1 MTNPA
6 IGGILD
12 ESSRDALALRHLDL
26 VGRVVGRL
34 PIHIPPEVDREDLV
48 SVGTLGLLKAARTY
62 QPARGASFRTFAFL
76 AIRAAVLD
84 ELRRCDPL
92 PRGAR
97 ARLKQLASLERE
109 FRAAHGRLPT
119 PEEIALELNI
129 GAVQV
134 ASLLAQS
141 EEDRLLRSSVALD
154 VARQSC
160 EPVDATAD
168 EPSERAARNEELE
181 LVQQAIADLPQRER
195 QVFVLYF
202 SEGLYLK
209 EIGDVLGVTESRVC
223 QILACAQRKI
233 RVRLDS
239 QRKDG
244 HA

>member
-1 MTNPA
+1 MGIPV
-6 IGGILD
+6 IDDILD
-12 ESSRDALALRHLDL
+12 QAARDALALRHLDL

-34 PIHIPPEVDREDLV
+34 PIRIPPEIDRDDLI

-62 QPARGASFRTFAFL
+62 EPARGASFRTFAFL

-97 ARLKQLASLERE
+97 ARLKELLDLERE
-109 FRAAHGRLPT
+109 FRATRGRLPT
-119 PEEIALELNI
+119 PDEIALALNI
-129 GAVQV
+129 GATQV
-134 ASLLAQS
+134 AALLAQS
-141 EEDRLLRSSVALD
+141 EEDRLLRSSVTLD
-154 VARQSC
+154 VAHAC
-160 EPVDATAD
+160 AEPIDTAAV

-181 LVQQAIADLPQRER
+181 LVQQAIAGLAQRER

-223 QILACAQRKI
+223 QILACAQRK
-233 RVRLDS
+233 VRARLAS
-239 QRKDG
+239 RRKDG